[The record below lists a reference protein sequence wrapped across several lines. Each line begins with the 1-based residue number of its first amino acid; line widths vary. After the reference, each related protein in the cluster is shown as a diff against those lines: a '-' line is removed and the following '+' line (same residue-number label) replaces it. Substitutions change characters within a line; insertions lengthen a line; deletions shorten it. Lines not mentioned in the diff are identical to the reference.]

1 MALTPENSDILI
13 SITRVS
19 YLGDPT
25 HWEGVITV
33 KNQVVS
39 EATGPTY
46 AGVLDILLD
55 SLTSEGTV
63 VNQDWLNWDANNK

>member
-25 HWEGVITV
+25 HWEGVVTV
-33 KNQVVS
+33 KNEIICQT
-39 EATGPTY
+39 TGPTY
-46 AGVLDILLD
+46 LGVLDLLLD
-55 SLTSEGTV
+55 AISDDDGV
-63 VNQDWLNWDANNK
+63 VNQEWLSFDANKK